1 MTLICAETVPSLVV
15 DFDFE
20 RGPAADKAVDLRA
33 RDVGC
38 DALREVPV
46 ARGVPSSAAVL
57 DAHSHL
63 RRRHDVSDQLG
74 RSGKFWNG

>member
-1 MTLICAETVPSLVV
+1 MTLIWAETVPSLVV

-33 RDVGC
+33 RDVGG

-46 ARGVPSSAAVL
+46 ARGVASCPAVL
-57 DAHSHL
+57 DANTHL
-63 RRRHDVSDQLG
+63 RRRHDVFDQN
-74 RSGKFWNG
+74 SGKDE